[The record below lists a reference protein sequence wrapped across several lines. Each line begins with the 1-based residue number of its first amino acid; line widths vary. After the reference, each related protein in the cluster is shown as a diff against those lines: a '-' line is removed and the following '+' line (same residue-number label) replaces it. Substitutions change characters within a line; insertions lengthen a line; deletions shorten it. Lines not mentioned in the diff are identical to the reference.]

1 MGRFVGRPKPLQP
14 SPVMRD
20 SETKNGPDVVVGA
33 VARQRRLA
41 MHNLKPSLACF
52 LIVLGQLCLMGEIE
66 INLSVDLSVELSAVL
81 TLAGAVVFANRK

>member
-1 MGRFVGRPKPLQP
+1 
-14 SPVMRD
+14 MRG
-20 SETKNGPDVVVGA
+20 SETKNGPDVAVGA
-33 VARQRRLA
+33 VAHQRRLA
-41 MHNLKPSLACF
+41 MQNLKPSLACF

>member
-1 MGRFVGRPKPLQP
+1 
-14 SPVMRD
+14 MRG
-20 SETKNGPDVVVGA
+20 SETKNDPDVEVGV

-41 MHNLKPSLACF
+41 MPNPKPSLACF

-81 TLAGAVVFANRK
+81 TISC